1 MSGKKGCG
9 KKLDAAFKFI
19 ESDSL
24 GILQVVFLSELS
36 MGDQAMAALLS
47 ILSSN
52 ETIVDQP
59 STVDQSEQ
67 IIVPSEAA
75 RILAEIKT
83 R

>member
-1 MSGKKGCG
+1 MSWKGCV
-9 KKLDAAFKFI
+9 KKLDAAFTFI

-59 STVDQSEQ
+59 STVDQIEQ

>member
-1 MSGKKGCG
+1 
-9 KKLDAAFKFI
+9 
-19 ESDSL
+19 
-24 GILQVVFLSELS
+24 

-47 ILSSN
+47 ILNSN